1 MPVFYAYAYRC
12 VNISFN
18 ERRNCIMATLTL
30 DYWEDDSWYVGRLRE
45 VPGCFSQGETL
56 EELERNIKEVYRLLK
71 L

>member
-1 MPVFYAYAYRC
+1 
-12 VNISFN
+12 
-18 ERRNCIMATLTL
+18 MATLTL